1 MSLLESAEA
10 QALLDETL
18 VHPQT
23 LRSCQQRLTA
33 FLARYLPLFY
43 RVEQAQNAVCVIE
56 GLLSNLERKTCEPI
70 ARQHGVQRKPIQFFV
85 GSGKWNDEAVMR
97 EMRAHAVEEFGDA
110 NGVLVF
116 DASSFAKKGAH
127 SCGVQR
133 QWCGR
138 LGKIENCQT
147 GLFLA
152 YATAESCAPLDRR
165 LFLSE
170 TWAADLERRNET
182 HVPEEIVFRKK
193 WEMALDM
200 LDAHG
205 ANIPHRWITADDDFG
220 RCAEFRSQLRQRNE
234 LYVLDVPC
242 DTLIRDLE
250 CGAPQGKRG
259 APFERVDAWAQSQ
272 PASRWEQFKVS
283 DGEKGPIHVRVLRA
297 RVKARHAQRIGEAE
311 TLLVIRTVEE
321 KPETKFAFSNAPA
334 QTALAELVRVAAQ
347 RHRIEALFEAAKGEA
362 GLAHYEVRS
371 WVGWHHHMT
380 LALLALLF
388 LLLERNRLR
397 KKNPGNDGATDAP
410 DLLALA
416 G

>member
-10 QALLDETL
+10 RLLLDEAV

-23 LRSCQQRLTA
+23 LRSCTQRLTN
-33 FLARYLPLFY
+33 FLSRYLPLFY
-43 RVEQAQNAVCVIE
+43 RVEQERNAVRVIE
-56 GLLSNLERKTCEPI
+56 GLLSSLERKTCEPI
-70 ARQHGVQRKPIQFFV
+70 ARQHGRHRKPIQFFV
-85 GSGKWNDEAVMR
+85 GSGIWDDEAVMR
-97 EMRAHAVEEFGDA
+97 EMRAHAAEELGDDH
-110 NGVLVF
+110 GVLVF
-116 DASSFAKKGAH
+116 DASCFVKKGTH

-147 GLFLA
+147 GMFLA
-152 YATAESCAPLDRR
+152 YAAAEGCAPLDRR
-165 LFLSE
+165 LFLPE
-170 TWAADLERRNET
+170 AWADDPGRRKET
-182 HVPEEIVFRKK
+182 HVPEDIVFRKK

-205 ANIPHRWITADDDFG
+205 ADIQHAFITGDDDFG
-220 RCAEFRSQLRQRNE
+220 RCAEFRSQLRKRNE
-234 LYVLDVPC
+234 RYVLDVPC
-242 DTLIRDLE
+242 DTLVRDLE
-250 CGAPQGKRG
+250 RQAPQGKRV

-272 PASRWEQFKVS
+272 PASRWEEFKVS

-297 RVKARHAQRIGEAE
+297 SVKAKHAQRIGEAE
-311 TLLVIRTVEE
+311 TLLVLRTVEE
-321 KPETKFAFSNAPA
+321 KPETKYAFSNAPA
-334 QTALAELVRVAAQ
+334 KTTLAELLRVAAQ
-347 RHRIEALFEAAKGEA
+347 RHRIEELFEAAKGEV

-388 LLLERNRLR
+388 TLLERNRLR
-397 KKNPGNDGATDAP
+397 KKNPRNDRATDAP

-416 G
+416 S